1 MDEKREQP
9 RTYLPVFLLKADRSK
24 TVREKLRTV
33 EAERDLLKAKADMYK
48 GGAVRATLTPNQ
60 TIEQISNDQHVPIN
74 HSIQPAAELHTHLVN
89 PSIPHPDDRFFQTKE
104 RQHSNMKPHS
114 MIADELPVANLSL
127 SDDEVQS

>member
-48 GGAVRATLTPNQ
+48 GDAVRATLTPNQ

-74 HSIQPAAELHTHLVN
+74 QSVQRAVELHTHLTN
-89 PSIPHPDDRFFQTKE
+89 PPIPHPDTRFFQT
-104 RQHSNMKPHS
+104 
-114 MIADELPVANLSL
+114 LL
-127 SDDEVQS
+127 